1 MQYHLAKK
9 IFLCF
14 VILIIFFSKSVFA
27 GKKISSKDCYQ
38 KISYPT
44 KMIGQFQN
52 KTSKSIREIQRI
64 FVFGKN
70 KIQKKPSD
78 MLFGLSYLELIINQL
93 CEQMHDSQAILN
105 RIKIEKIVLDLRE
118 SLGIPLDMDRSKV
131 INIYWSTGKLL
142 ALAKV
147 EKISVNTERQRNI
160 ELIRKAKSQLRTTI
174 MSYIDENF

>member
-1 MQYHLAKK
+1 M
-9 IFLCF
+9 FRSF
-14 VILIIFFSKSVFA
+14 NIFFSKSVFA
-27 GKKISSKDCYQ
+27 GKNISSKDCYQ

-52 KTSKSIREIQRI
+52 KTSKSTREIQRI

-70 KIQKKPSD
+70 KIQERPSD

-160 ELIRKAKSQLRTTI
+160 ELIRKAKSQLRTSI